1 MRSYKRQ
8 IRLTHL
14 LVELLA
20 HRMTTEFALQ
30 TQRLRLRRLTV
41 NDSEFILTLY
51 NDPDF
56 IRNIADRGLR
66 TLYDA
71 RVFITRAPR
80 SAYANIG
87 YGLLCVDEIASDQAI
102 GVCGL
107 VKRDELPDSD
117 LGFALLPKWR
127 KRGYAHE
134 AAAAVVDF
142 ARHALCLPRLLGIVL
157 PSNMP
162 SIHVLEAVGMRF
174 VRPLPWPADGSTVSL
189 FAVDLLKNLTPAAA
203 TDPPQPA

>member
-1 MRSYKRQ
+1 
-8 IRLTHL
+8 
-14 LVELLA
+14 
-20 HRMTTEFALQ
+20 MTTDFALE
-30 TQRLRLRRLTV
+30 TPRLRLRRLAV
-41 NDSEFILTLY
+41 NDSEFILALY

-66 TLYDA
+66 TLDDA
-71 RVFITRAPR
+71 RAFITRGPR

-87 YGLLCVDEIASDQAI
+87 YGLLCVEEVAGNQAI

-117 LGFALLPKWR
+117 LGFALLPNWR
-127 KRGYAHE
+127 RRGYARE
-134 AAAAVVDF
+134 AATAVVDF
-142 ARHALCLPRLLGIVL
+142 ARHTLCLPRLLGIVL

-174 VRPLPWPADGSTVSL
+174 VRPLPWPADGSTISL
-189 FAVDLLKNLTPAAA
+189 FAVDLHRNPTPAAA
-203 TDPPQPA
+203 TGLLPPA